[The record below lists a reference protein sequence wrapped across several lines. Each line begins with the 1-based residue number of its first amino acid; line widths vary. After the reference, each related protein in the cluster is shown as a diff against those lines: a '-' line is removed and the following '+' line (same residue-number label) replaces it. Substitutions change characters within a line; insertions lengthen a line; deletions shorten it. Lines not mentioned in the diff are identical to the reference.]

1 MSMATS
7 QIYRPLCPVTQKAR
21 VTLILITLAGCS
33 SHQAPVSEQSQRL
46 ERTAPMILSSNNSGD
61 KQLVETSR
69 PSRVLS
75 GETLP
80 EIVTSVREALSDA
93 AVFRAEPQ
101 QASGVVR
108 QQITS
113 SRALREPIYER
124 PPAPVET
131 ASASDFNLVAA
142 PVTHLVGAGDTLFS
156 IAFQYDMDFRSL
168 ALANGLNP
176 PYTIFV
182 GQQLQLKA
190 ADAIADAA
198 VQAVGEGINSAINA
212 VPLGGESISLLRQSD
227 AEPVTGQ
234 LSWLRPHQ
242 GQVVTAFQPQLNK
255 GVDISGAFGD
265 PVLAA
270 ASGEVVYSGRGV
282 QGTGNLIIIRHSDR
296 YLSAYAHNSVMLV
309 PEGRRVI
316 AGEKIAELGVNAQGE
331 PMLHFEIRQEG
342 EPVDPSRLLPGRSFP

>member
-1 MSMATS
+1 MLMS
-7 QIYRPLCPVTQKAR
+7 L
-21 VTLILITLAGCS
+21 TLAGCN

-46 ERTAPMILSSNNSGD
+46 ERTAPMILSSNTSGD
-61 KQLVETSR
+61 RQLVETSR

-75 GETLP
+75 VETRP
-80 EIVTSVREALSDA
+80 EIVSSVREALSDA
-93 AVFRAEPQ
+93 AVSRAAPQ
-101 QASGVVR
+101 QASGVAR
-108 QQITS
+108 QPITS
-113 SRALREPIYER
+113 SRASREPIAER
-124 PPAPVET
+124 SPVPVET
-131 ASASDFNLVAA
+131 ASASAFNLVST
-142 PVTHLVGAGDTLFS
+142 PVSHLVSAGDTLFS

-190 ADAIADAA
+190 AAAIADAA

-212 VPLGGESISLLRQSD
+212 VPVGGESSSSLRQPGAGPD
-227 AEPVTGQ
+227 TGQ
-234 LSWLRPHQ
+234 LRWSWPHQ
-242 GQVVTAFQPQLNK
+242 GQIATPFQPQLTK
-255 GVDISGAFGD
+255 GVDISGAVGD

-270 ASGEVVYSGRGV
+270 ASGDVVYSGRGI

-309 PEGRRVI
+309 SEGRRVI
-316 AGEKIAELGVNAQGE
+316 AGEKIAELGVNPQGM

-342 EPVDPSRLLPGRSFP
+342 EPVDPSLLLPGRPVPQVAR

>member
-1 MSMATS
+1 MAT
-7 QIYRPLCPVTQKAR
+7 T
-21 VTLILITLAGCS
+21 
-33 SHQAPVSEQSQRL
+33 
-46 ERTAPMILSSNNSGD
+46 SNIPTGA
-61 KQLVETSR
+61 TMR
-69 PSRVLS
+69 
-75 GETLP
+75 
-80 EIVTSVREALSDA
+80 
-93 AVFRAEPQ
+93 
-101 QASGVVR
+101 
-108 QQITS
+108 
-113 SRALREPIYER
+113 
-124 PPAPVET
+124 
-131 ASASDFNLVAA
+131 ASASMYDATVNVAYNTDGMTQRF
-142 PVTHLVGAGDTLFS
+142 PQRVGT
-156 IAFQYDMDFRSL
+156 IAIS
-168 ALANGLNP
+168 
-176 PYTIFV
+176 
-182 GQQLQLKA
+182 
-190 ADAIADAA
+190 
-198 VQAVGEGINSAINA
+198 A

-316 AGEKIAELGVNAQGE
+316 AGEKIAELGVNAQGV

-342 EPVDPSRLLPGRSFP
+342 EPVDPSLLLPGRSAP

>member
-7 QIYRPLCPVTQKAR
+7 QIYRPLSPVTQKAR

-242 GQVVTAFQPQLNK
+242 GQVVTAFQPQLTK

-270 ASGEVVYSGRGV
+270 ASGDVVYSGRGV
-282 QGTGNLIIIRHSDR
+282 QGTGNLIIIRHSDD
-296 YLSAYAHNSVMLV
+296 YLSAYAHNRVMLV
-309 PEGRRVI
+309 HEGRRVT

>member
-7 QIYRPLCPVTQKAR
+7 RTYRPLSPVTQKALG
-21 VTLILITLAGCS
+21 TLILITLASCN

-80 EIVTSVREALSDA
+80 NIVTSMREALSDA
-93 AVFRAEPQ
+93 TISRAAPQ
-101 QASGVVR
+101 QASGVAR
-108 QQITS
+108 QPITS
-113 SRALREPIYER
+113 SRALREPISER
-124 PPAPVET
+124 PRAPVET
-131 ASASDFNLVAA
+131 ASASDFNLVAT
-142 PVTHLVGAGDTLFS
+142 PVSHLVSAGDTLFS

-182 GQQLQLKA
+182 GQQLQLEA
-190 ADAIADAA
+190 AAAIADAA
-198 VQAVGEGINSAINA
+198 VQAVGAGINSAINA
-212 VPLGGESISLLRQSD
+212 APLGGESSSLLRQPD

-234 LSWLRPHQ
+234 LSWSWPHQ
-242 GQVVTAFQPQLNK
+242 GQVVTAFQPQLTK

-270 ASGEVVYSGRGV
+270 ASGDVVYSGRGV

-316 AGEKIAELGVNAQGE
+316 AGEKIAELGVNAQGV

-342 EPVDPSRLLPGRSFP
+342 EPVDPSLLLPGRSVP